1 MNETRSA
8 DAKAAGAQTAG
19 AAPVPTHSSPTSVA
33 AARAR
38 DLLDTA
44 QNPAFES
51 YPNLCWTAGPFKP
64 EYQTWTFDPP
74 HYCDICNCL
83 PQSCSNYAL
92 HFSRDPACEAQV
104 NVILE
109 GKNAFRNAAD
119 VKAGRTPDE
128 VFIGTNQLEDP
139 EAKRQ
144 CFQLGWD
151 VALAQAPARELTL
164 ARIDRDREE
173 RDLKRVEAKMASITE
188 SCNARSSTLTPRS
201 RLSRSVRASST
212 LTWKRCG
219 ARSLPAT
226 PRSRSWRSASVGARR
241 RACCRSSSTASY
253 RSRKPSVASCRR
265 ARQQAHTGRCNA
277 WSAFAEFIQ

>member
-8 DAKAAGAQTAG
+8 DAKAAAG
-19 AAPVPTHSSPTSVA
+19 AAPAPPHSSAASVA

-38 DLLDTA
+38 ALLATA
-44 QNPAFES
+44 QNPAFEA

-64 EYQTWTFDPP
+64 EYQPWTFDPP

-83 PQSCSNYAL
+83 PQYCSSYAL

-104 NVILE
+104 NAILE

-119 VKAGRTPDE
+119 VKAGRTPDK
-128 VFIGTNQLEDP
+128 VFVGTNQLEDP

-164 ARIDRDREE
+164 ARIDIAREE
-173 RDLKRVEAKMASITE
+173 RDLKRVEAKMASIKEKLERAVLDNNAALAAVALGQSKLAANTE
-188 SCNARSSTLTPRS
+188 KLQ
-201 RLSRSVRASST
+201 RSV
-212 LTWKRCG
+212 L
-219 ARSLPAT
+219 ARDAAIEVIAL
-226 PRSRSWRSASVGARR
+226 GFRR
-241 RACCRSSSTASY
+241 RKAACVIQCFVRFHAKVD
-253 RSRKPSVASCRR
+253 RFFDKLNEKSRMA
-265 ARQQAHTGRCNA
+265 QQK
-277 WSAFAEFIQ
+277 

>member
-8 DAKAAGAQTAG
+8 DAKAAQTPG
-19 AAPVPTHSSPTSVA
+19 AAPAPPHSSAASVA

-38 DLLDTA
+38 DLLATA
-44 QNPAFES
+44 QNPAFEA

-64 EYQTWTFDPP
+64 EYQPWTFDPP

-83 PQSCSNYAL
+83 PQYCSSYAL
-92 HFSRDPACEAQV
+92 HFSRDLASEAQV
-104 NVILE
+104 NAILE
-109 GKNAFRNAAD
+109 GKNAFRNEAD

-164 ARIDRDREE
+164 ARIARDSEE
-173 RDLKRVEAKMASITE
+173 RDLKRVEAKMASIKE
-188 SCNARSSTLTPRS
+188 KLERAVLDNNAALAAVALCQSKLAANAMTLAANT
-201 RLSRSVRASST
+201 RARDAAIEVIA
-212 LTWKRCG
+212 LG
-219 ARSLPAT
+219 F
-226 PRSRSWRSASVGARR
+226 RR
-241 RACCRSSSTASY
+241 RIAARVLQSAI
-253 RSRKPSVASCRR
+253 RR
-265 ARQQAHTGRCNA
+265 QLQ
-277 WSAFAEFIQ
+277 I

>member
-8 DAKAAGAQTAG
+8 DAKAAQTPG
-19 AAPVPTHSSPTSVA
+19 AAPAPPHSSPASVA

-38 DLLDTA
+38 DLLATA
-44 QNPAFES
+44 QNPAFEA

-64 EYQTWTFDPP
+64 EYQPWTFDPP

-83 PQSCSNYAL
+83 PQYCSSYAL

-104 NVILE
+104 NAILE

-119 VKAGRTPDE
+119 VKAGRTPDK
-128 VFIGTNQLEDP
+128 VFVGTNQLEDP

-164 ARIDRDREE
+164 ARIDIAREE
-173 RDLKRVEAKMASITE
+173 RDLKRVEAKMASIKE
-188 SCNARSSTLTPRS
+188 KLERAVLDNNAALAAVALCQSKLAANAMTL
-201 RLSRSVRASST
+201 AANT
-212 LTWKRCG
+212 L
-219 ARSLPAT
+219 ARDAAIEVIAL
-226 PRSRSWRSASVGARR
+226 GFRR
-241 RACCRSSSTASY
+241 RTAARVLQS
-253 RSRKPSVASCRR
+253 AIRR
-265 ARQQAHTGRCNA
+265 QLQM
-277 WSAFAEFIQ
+277 